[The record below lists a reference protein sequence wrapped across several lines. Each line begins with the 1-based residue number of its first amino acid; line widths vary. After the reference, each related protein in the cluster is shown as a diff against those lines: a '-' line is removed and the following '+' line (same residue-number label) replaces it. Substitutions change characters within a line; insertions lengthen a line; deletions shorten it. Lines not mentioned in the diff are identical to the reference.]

1 MLKTLGNLLLIGP
14 RGPEAKLIRKRRR
27 GGSSEEE
34 EEEEEEEL
42 LPLPRAKSN
51 GKQISQFT
59 LAPEQIAKMEQAS
72 LYQLECKEE
81 NNEGTIFMSCE
92 FRRAP
97 DQQPVQPV
105 PLVLPP
111 RMAQQAF
118 FAPSAPPQ
126 ETDMLQHPAPQRP
139 RPPVPASPPPPVK
152 LQRPAEPDLCACGKD
167 LAACGACGHGWAQQQ
182 VDPLPSGPEQPAGR
196 SRRQVFEGTPDPNGN
211 SFQFNNEE
219 FGLGNQATAP
229 AVHPVHP
236 VLPGPDQ
243 RLPGRWRMMESIQEE
258 PCQSAAAGSGD
269 PIHEVHLA
277 AVAGLPIHVKGS
289 EQPTT
294 CLRVAH
300 GDWNV
305 QLLQF
310 GRKEFFLQDFND
322 KAGLSWIMYGFDP
335 TTGKYYPTHDF
346 GHIKGAYRPE
356 DIRKAGVLV
365 DQIAQ
370 ALGQGRERVSSTCSP
385 CVGKL
390 LLGVDC
396 LIIGEQSMSNWG
408 IV

>member
-27 GGSSEEE
+27 GGSREE

-105 PLVLPP
+105 PLVSPP
-111 RMAQQAF
+111 RMAQQALF
-118 FAPSAPPQ
+118 EPSAPPQ
-126 ETDMLQHPAPQRP
+126 ETDMLQHPAPQRLQ
-139 RPPVPASPPPPVK
+139 PPVPASPPPPVK
-152 LQRPAEPDLCACGKD
+152 LQRPAEPDLCARGKD
-167 LAACGACGHGWAQQQ
+167 QAGRGWAQQQ
-182 VDPLPSGPEQPAGR
+182 VDPL
-196 SRRQVFEGTPDPNGN
+196 DPNGN

-229 AVHPVHP
+229 AVHPVLP
-236 VLPGPDQ
+236 VHHVHPGPDQ
-243 RLPGRWRMMESIQEE
+243 RLPGRWRTMESIQEE

-300 GDWNV
+300 GDFNW
-305 QLLQF
+305 QLVQF
-310 GRKEFFLQDFND
+310 GRKDYILQDFND

>member
-1 MLKTLGNLLLIGP
+1 MKTLGNLFLIGP

-27 GGSSEEE
+27 GGSREE

-59 LAPEQIAKMEQAS
+59 LAPDQIAKMLQSS
-72 LYQLECKEE
+72 LYQLESKEE

-105 PLVLPP
+105 PLAPP
-111 RMAQQAF
+111 PQVAQHALF
-118 FAPSAPPQ
+118 EPSAPPQ

-152 LQRPAEPDLCACGKD
+152 LQRPAEPGLLCACGKD
-167 LAACGACGHGWAQQQ
+167 LAACGACGRGWAQQQ
-182 VDPLPSGPEQPAGR
+182 VDPLPSGPGQPTGKR
-196 SRRQVFEGTPDPNGN
+196 PVFDGTPDPNGN

-229 AVHPVHP
+229 AVPVHP
-236 VLPGPDQ
+236 VLPVHHVHPGPEQ

-258 PCQSAAAGSGD
+258 QEKVDHPPCQSAVAGSGD

-300 GDWNV
+300 GDFNW
-305 QLLQF
+305 QLAQL
-310 GRKEFFLQDFND
+310 GRKD
-322 KAGLSWIMYGFDP
+322 
-335 TTGKYYPTHDF
+335 
-346 GHIKGAYRPE
+346 
-356 DIRKAGVLV
+356 
-365 DQIAQ
+365 
-370 ALGQGRERVSSTCSP
+370 
-385 CVGKL
+385 
-390 LLGVDC
+390 
-396 LIIGEQSMSNWG
+396 
-408 IV
+408 